1 MARNK
6 GLRLSPRSPMALQVR
21 VATTPAE
28 LEAIYRFR
36 YDVYVREM
44 GKPLSTADHA
54 NGRLT
59 DANDEGA
66 IQYFVAEEQQVLGA
80 MRLHAGNVPAAVVER
95 LDAARFGLP
104 VDKLGFVSKAMV
116 SRDRRGSL
124 SFLAMAKTAYETA
137 AAKGVE
143 LGLIHCRRDLVP
155 LYERI
160 GYRAYGPAWVDVEVG
175 PQAAMVLNMVGRRE
189 LLAHGADVGKN
200 PSLAAASRGEA
211 S

>member
-1 MARNK
+1 
-6 GLRLSPRSPMALQVR
+6 MALQVR
-21 VATTPAE
+21 VAHTPVE

-54 NGRLT
+54 NGLLT
-59 DANDEGA
+59 DGFDAGA
-66 IQYFVAEEQQVLGA
+66 IQYFVGDDTQVIGA
-80 MRLHAGNVPAAVVER
+80 MRLHAGNLPAAVVER

-104 VDKLGFVSKAMV
+104 VSKLGFVSKAMV
-116 SRDRRGSL
+116 SRDRRGSM

-137 AAKGVE
+137 AARGVE

-160 GYRAYGPAWVDVEVG
+160 GYRAYGPAWVDAEVG
-175 PQAAMVLNMVGRRE
+175 PQAAMVLDVRQTKG
-189 LLAHGADVGKN
+189 LLVHGLSACADSPMSYSPGSN
-200 PSLAAASRGEA
+200 AS
-211 S
+211 